1 MLYVFRMATMIDP
14 AAREERATSPE
25 SGIFD
30 ALAQQPADPLL
41 SVIGA
46 FRADPRPEKI
56 DVGVGVFRTEA
67 GETPVFHAMKAA
79 ERRLLETQETKAY
92 LGPEGDIGF
101 FEALRPILFGAG
113 DPGERVFGLQTPGG
127 TGALRLAAELIALA
141 KPGARV
147 FVGTPTWPN
156 HPPILKKTGLEQVAY
171 RHFDPATQTVC
182 FEQVVEAL
190 ESAGSGDVALLQVC
204 CHNPTGADFTDE
216 QWHEIARIVGRRGV
230 LPLLDLAYQG
240 LGEGLDEDAAGVRIV
255 LEQVPAALIAYSCD
269 KNFGL
274 YRERTGALFGVA
286 ASREGARIAHS
297 NVLSLARAAWSMP
310 PDHGAAA
317 ARIILEDPALAADW
331 RAELA
336 GMRDRI
342 VSMRALLG
350 TIDPAFAPLAHQHG
364 MFSTL
369 PLSPEQVRR
378 LREEFAIYM
387 PNSGRI
393 NIAGLTRANVEP
405 FVRAVKSVM

>member
-1 MLYVFRMATMIDP
+1 MATLIDP
-14 AAREERATSPE
+14 VPLTAAPIGTL
-25 SGIFD
+25 D
-30 ALAQQPADPLL
+30 ALTLQPPDPLL

-46 FRADPRPEKI
+46 FRADPRPGKI

-67 GETPVFHAMKAA
+67 GETPVFRSMKAA
-79 ERRLLETQETKAY
+79 EAVLLETQRTKAY

-101 FEALRPILFGAG
+101 FEALRPVVFGAA
-113 DPGERVFGLQTPGG
+113 DPGARVFGLQTPGG

-141 KPGARV
+141 RPGARV
-147 FVGTPTWPN
+147 FLGTPTWPN
-156 HPPILKKTGLEQVAY
+156 HPPILKKTGLQQIPY
-171 RHFDPATQTVC
+171 RHFDPQTQAVC
-182 FEQVVEAL
+182 ADQVFEAL
-190 ESAGSGDVALLQVC
+190 DSAQAGDVALLQVC
-204 CHNPTGADFTDE
+204 CHNPTGADFNLE
-216 QWHEIARIVGRRGV
+216 QWREIARILGRRGV

-240 LGEGLDEDAAGVRIV
+240 LAEGLEADAAGVRIV

-286 ASREGARIAHS
+286 ATGEAARIAHS
-297 NVLSLARAAWSMP
+297 NVLALARAAWSMP

-336 GMRDRI
+336 EMRDRI
-342 VSMRALLG
+342 VSMRELLG
-350 TIDPAFAPLAHQHG
+350 MIDPAFAPLARQHG

-369 PLSPEQVRR
+369 PLSPDQVRR

-393 NIAGLTRANVEP
+393 NVAGLTRGNVEA
-405 FVRAVKSVM
+405 FVRAVRSVM